1 MQKVERCFTI
11 LHMVDK
17 TALLNEL
24 LAAYGV
30 EADCESYSKV
40 RNIGLY
46 TLKLRSG
53 AMIKDIRRVLEEL
66 SIWLEAYAK
75 PMISLQYKLGRVR
88 LEVPEEKS
96 SKLDYFSSQHQN
108 EVVATIP
115 VFLGNSVE
123 GEDIVFDLAKN
134 PHTIIA
140 GATGS
145 GKSTMLH
152 SLVANLVPQSDVE
165 TTLIDT
171 KAIEF
176 DPYRYVFPN
185 IKVITSYEAAS
196 ALFQELMEEMNV
208 RYETIRKR
216 KLPTDFYTTKTDGSS
231 RKVIII
237 DEYADLIINDGDK
250 SLRRDICNLAQKCRA
265 AGMFIIIATQRPSV
279 KILDGNIKAN
289 FPARLA
295 LQTASSV
302 DSRVILDV
310 GGAEDLV
317 GAGDS
322 IIHNSKYT
330 LTRFQCAYATAKS
343 VIEHLAP
350 KYDNDKEERKTDF
363 SPGSWWNDLKGF

>member
-1 MQKVERCFTI
+1 MGLKPIVKAIPKSAI
-11 LHMVDK
+11 LVSTTLQLTK
-17 TALLNEL
+17 WCICQG
-24 LAAYGV
+24 YQ
-30 EADCESYSKV
+30 ESS
-40 RNIGLY
+40 
-46 TLKLRSG
+46 
-53 AMIKDIRRVLEEL
+53 RRDFDLVG
-66 SIWLEAYAK
+66 SI
-75 PMISLQYKLGRVR
+75 LQTNDSIARYKFGRVR
-88 LEVPEEKS
+88 LEVQEEKA
-96 SKLDYFSSQHQN
+96 SKLDFFSAFPERS
-108 EVVATIP
+108 I
-115 VFLGNSVE
+115 FGNDTESSSE
-123 GEDIVFDLAKN
+123 TPLRERILFSISPKI

-152 SLVANLVPQSDVE
+152 SLIANLVPQSDVE

-343 VIEHLAP
+343 VIEYLAP

-363 SPGSWWNDLKGF
+363 SPGSWWNDLKDF

>member
-1 MQKVERCFTI
+1 MI
-11 LHMVDK
+11 DK
-17 TALLNEL
+17 TAFLNEIL
-24 LAAYGV
+24 TSYGI

-46 TLKLRSG
+46 NLRLRRG
-53 AMIKDIRRVLEEL
+53 AFVKDIKRALEEI
-66 SIWLEAYAK
+66 SIWLEAYSK
-75 PMISLQYKLGRVR
+75 PILNARYKFGQIR
-88 LEVPEEKS
+88 LEVQEEKA
-96 SKLDYFSSQHQN
+96 SKLDFFECFPEQEPS
-108 EVVATIP
+108 ATIP
-115 VFLGNSVE
+115 IFLGNSVE
-123 GEDIVFDLAKN
+123 GEDITFDLAKN

-152 SLVANLVPQSDVE
+152 SLIANLVPQSDVE

-343 VIEHLAP
+343 VIEYLAP